1 MLKIRRLIFSCL
13 IVFVVSLSFAE
24 PRSVTILHV
33 NDIHGHFLPE
43 PAHWRND
50 KALIG
55 GFATLSHYLRENRAQ
70 HPEALFLHAGD
81 LMTGNPIC
89 NFEHRGVKGGALVE
103 LLEKLGCD
111 ADVIGNHEFDISQEN
126 TRKLS
131 ELSSHPTLCANI
143 VRNDGRL
150 FAPHAVVQRD
160 VNGLR
165 IGIIGLTLQELPHM
179 TTPKHLRGLQI
190 LDIAETAQKYIDE
203 LDPVTDLIILLTH
216 NGFDEDRK
224 LAQNVHGADVIV
236 GGHSH
241 TRLTQ
246 PVRENGILIVQA
258 GCYLQNLGVLHL
270 NVDGDTVQSYEGQL
284 IPLLA
289 KGTQPDA
296 QVAAFCDSFKILI
309 DAEYGQVIGQLAVDW
324 KSRYREESNVGNW
337 ICDRLREA
345 FNGDVALVNAGGIR
359 IDIPAGPVTKLHIVE
374 LLPFNNSIVAFSAT
388 GAQLQK
394 FAMEQAS
401 AQVHREHGI
410 VQMSGMKI
418 TYRRSGGEVESVACE
433 VGGEA
438 LNPKRKYRIISIDYV
453 AVSQWERYLT
463 FEPQAIQRTSELL
476 SDFIIKEV
484 DKTEEPIHS
493 RVEGRLGL
501 STDWRE

>member
-1 MLKIRRLIFSCL
+1 M
-13 IVFVVSLSFAE
+13 
-24 PRSVTILHV
+24 
-33 NDIHGHFLPE
+33 
-43 PAHWRND
+43 
-50 KALIG
+50 
-55 GFATLSHYLRENRAQ
+55 
-70 HPEALFLHAGD
+70 
-81 LMTGNPIC
+81 
-89 NFEHRGVKGGALVE
+89 
-103 LLEKLGCD
+103 
-111 ADVIGNHEFDISQEN
+111 
-126 TRKLS
+126 
-131 ELSSHPTLCANI
+131 
-143 VRNDGRL
+143 
-150 FAPHAVVQRD
+150 
-160 VNGLR
+160 
-165 IGIIGLTLQELPHM
+165 
-179 TTPKHLRGLQI
+179 
-190 LDIAETAQKYIDE
+190 
-203 LDPVTDLIILLTH
+203 
-216 NGFDEDRK
+216 
-224 LAQNVHGADVIV
+224 HGADVIV

-284 IPLLA
+284 IPLLV

-296 QVAAFCDSFKILI
+296 QIAAFCDSFKTLI

-359 IDIPAGPVTKLHIVE
+359 TDIPAGPVTKLHIVE
-374 LLPFNNSIVAFSAT
+374 LLPFNNSIVAFSVT

-394 FAMEQAS
+394 FAMEQAH

-433 VGGEA
+433 VGG
-438 LNPKRKYRIISIDYV
+438 LPLDFTQNYRIISIDYV

-463 FEPQAIQRTSELL
+463 FEPQDVKRTGELL
-476 SDFIIKEV
+476 YDFIIKEV
-484 DKTEEPIHS
+484 DKTGEPIRS
-493 RVEGRLGL
+493 QVEGRLRL